1 MSLETISA
9 CTQAYLSQKAYK
21 AAVSDLRKAVN
32 LASVEE
38 KPTIQAILDKAQSA
52 LPASERSK
60 PVIEMP
66 TSQMPTSVEEP
77 GSPSEK
83 ESADGEIEV
92 GYSLEVFMR
101 AELRHSTSNFHA
113 RTLLAT
119 MQDLAECQSSLLQE
133 YEAADN
139 VQLESNFESTDSF
152 FSSANV
158 KVDFMTCRI

>member
-1 MSLETISA
+1 M
-9 CTQAYLSQKAYK
+9 
-21 AAVSDLRKAVN
+21 SDLRKAVN

-60 PVIEMP
+60 PVIETP

-77 GSPSEK
+77 GSPSEN

-113 RTLLAT
+113 KSTACYYAGILQNVDHLYCRNMKLQTI
-119 MQDLAECQSSLLQE
+119 SSLSPIL
-133 YEAADN
+133 N
-139 VQLESNFESTDSF
+139 RLTHSLV
-152 FSSANV
+152 V
-158 KVDFMTCRI
+158 